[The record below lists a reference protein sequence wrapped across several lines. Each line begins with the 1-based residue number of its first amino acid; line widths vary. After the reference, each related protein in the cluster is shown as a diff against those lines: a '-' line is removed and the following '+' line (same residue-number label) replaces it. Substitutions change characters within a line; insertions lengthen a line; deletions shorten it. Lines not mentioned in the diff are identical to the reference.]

1 MKRKVIISTLFII
14 ALSIPTVAYGVGE
27 NSKDNNIKS
36 YTYEERN
43 NKEHHHKVDGHITNH
58 KYKALLE
65 VEGLNNDNKKAM
77 EAALDKRAKL
87 REQFV
92 TATKGKDKEKI
103 GFDEF
108 KKEAKAIRDKVINKE
123 ITEEEGKK
131 QFEELQVKKRE
142 ASEIWNS
149 LSEKGK
155 KDIEAL
161 EKESKAIRED
171 DRKYFEEYRKAVE
184 SKDSNSLNTSAKH
197 IIKAINRQNEL
208 MEKKIDIIKK
218 EMK

>member
-1 MKRKVIISTLFII
+1 M

-87 REQFV
+87 KEQFV

-171 DRKYFEEYRKAVE
+171 NRKYFEEYRKAAE

-197 IIKAINRQNEL
+197 VIKAINRQNEL